1 MVCMKSIKTSNIQ
14 IPKDSLQI
22 QLNNEQFLISF
33 RPSLKD
39 FFTSLE
45 RFANIFIFSDLT
57 ENTSKMI
64 FPDKKFVY
72 SKDLSSF
79 PHETLI
85 IFDNSSYNWNP
96 IFLVPLFYYTPFK
109 STSFVFTHISL
120 PNIPIYDHLKF
131 ANFCVDAQLK
141 HLTVALENI
150 FFSFIQ
156 RKYEKFFIWEYYQ
169 YCSTLLEGI
178 QFGVKNYLEKIGQ
191 GGYTKCKLNVYF
203 TVAKILGAKIEENC
217 SRQLVEFKNNDQDIS
232 GTWLLSCFW
241 SRCVI
246 NEFHHN

>member
-131 ANFCVDAQLK
+131 ANFCVV
-141 HLTVALENI
+141 HLNFRHWI
-150 FFSFIQ
+150 
-156 RKYEKFFIWEYYQ
+156 
-169 YCSTLLEGI
+169 CG
-178 QFGVKNYLEKIGQ
+178 QFQI
-191 GGYTKCKLNVYF
+191 
-203 TVAKILGAKIEENC
+203 KIEFFVF
-217 SRQLVEFKNNDQDIS
+217 RKNNKIVIEFFQK
-232 GTWLLSCFW
+232 LLYAGICKFKSHSARFDA
-241 SRCVI
+241 RHI
-246 NEFHHN
+246 QKIFN